1 MDKDDGKVADKDEP
15 NINDDDDSRSIK
27 TSNGMKD
34 EDGSHANNIGI
45 INASNTRIKKS

>member
-15 NINDDDDSRSIK
+15 NITDGDDPISIK
-27 TSNGMKD
+27 ASNGMKD
-34 EDGSHANNIGI
+34 EDGSHANNISI